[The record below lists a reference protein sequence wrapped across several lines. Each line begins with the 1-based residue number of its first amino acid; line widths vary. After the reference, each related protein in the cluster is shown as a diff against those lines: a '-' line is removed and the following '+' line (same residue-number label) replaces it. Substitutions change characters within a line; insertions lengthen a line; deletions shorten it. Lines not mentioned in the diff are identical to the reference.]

1 MISFLYA
8 HKRLQ
13 FFSSHS
19 ISVSACFTSVFH
31 ASWISEEARSV
42 TISFFLS
49 VCLSFSTSRV
59 TEEKETPRK
68 KKKEK
73 EKRNKKDESSNFF
86 FLFAFRPSSSSSFSA
101 ALYKTL
107 LRFVRISDFVTETV
121 NHCAGLVA
129 GGKPSFF
136 LFFF

>member
-59 TEEKETPRK
+59 TEETRK
-68 KKKEK
+68 KKKKK
-73 EKRNKKDESSNFF
+73 ERNKKDESSNFF